1 MFINSVWGS
10 SNLPA
15 KNYTF
20 KGGPKPEILRNQLK
34 VLLTQDIWAQ
44 NLKVKAPETALEKE
58 VLLEILQNRLRL
70 DRFARLSNQRFKLRT
85 QSSHLNSL
93 LKNNPNHP
101 DIPRLTEE
109 LKKHGNLQ
117 STLKTMD
124 KNIEMEAKKN
134 KAALDYFKEIENIEN
149 KYLEQKLLKI
159 SAMDKYYHQINKN
172 NINKD
177 EKLST
182 KELIDIISSDG
193 AKNINKPAAVL
204 SKKDLLLRLQNQ
216 YEQLLREKF
225 DVYSRQTN
233 HNNIARE
240 ARNFVRNNNSSLLKK
255 FPNIEHQ
262 LNKIFETIEQKFTHK
277 VDRLAGVDIYPIGD
291 IWKDMRVMEATILAA
306 NIEIQELRAGLVK
319 FPHSRKIKDALKK
332 KENLVQKMK
341 QEWLEGAK
349 FSVKYE
355 AINRE
360 RMNAAG
366 RLSEY
371 NYLTGENKIIQRHK
385 EAIEIYK
392 NNNNSIPDE
401 LWAKILI

>member
-10 SNLPA
+10 SNFPA

-159 SAMDKYYHQINKN
+159 SAMDRYYHQINKN
-172 NINKD
+172 
-177 EKLST
+177 
-182 KELIDIISSDG
+182 
-193 AKNINKPAAVL
+193 NINKPAAVL

-216 YEQLLREKF
+216 YEQLLREKI

-306 NIEIQELRAGLVK
+306 NIEIQELKAGLAK